1 MKTTYQLFRIACYI
15 ASPLFFLQKEL
26 TPQPVK
32 NILLAFITSVIAV
45 EILLFIVHYAKIYL
59 LLIITPLIVVLL
71 FVFPYRDDLAYFD
84 HFDQWLIYSTIIL
97 SMFYFIDKKYISHRL
112 FG

>member
-1 MKTTYQLFRIACYI
+1 MKTTYQLFRIACFI

-32 NILLAFITSVIAV
+32 NILLAFIATVIAI
-45 EILLFIVHYAKIYL
+45 EILLYFVHYAKISL

-84 HFDQWLIYSTIIL
+84 HFDQGLIYSSIIL
-97 SMFYFIDKKYISHRL
+97 SMFYFIDKKYVYPRVFS
-112 FG
+112 